1 MDKNDFFINFVF
13 QIQCKTLAVSQSK
26 HTQNPDQMV
35 LSINTQSNVAIHANV
50 YAHHQRD
57 PAGYYLSAQVIYG
70 MNDQTAHILRPSL
83 VNT

>member
-1 MDKNDFFINFVF
+1 
-13 QIQCKTLAVSQSK
+13 
-26 HTQNPDQMV
+26 MV

-57 PAGYYLSAQVIYG
+57 LAGYYLSAQVIYG